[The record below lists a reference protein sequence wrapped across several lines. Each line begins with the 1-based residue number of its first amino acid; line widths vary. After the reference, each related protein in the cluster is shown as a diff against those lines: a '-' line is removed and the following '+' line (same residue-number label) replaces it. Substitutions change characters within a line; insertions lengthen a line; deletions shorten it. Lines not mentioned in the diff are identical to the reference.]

1 MYKQNRVSGYT
12 GELISLFVGSVTSR
26 WPILMY
32 CTFKEIGS
40 LTWLEICSFAWVTEL
55 LGLCPK
61 GDRTRLDGLGTFF
74 FFLCVMWWNIL
85 TRGSADSPQG
95 EEEWGG
101 WEKERVQNER
111 KIIRKEGGKQKEMAI
126 TTARNRQVIWVVKS
140 RKWESALNPVCKFG
154 RSCER
159 KRET

>member
-1 MYKQNRVSGYT
+1 MLICLSHRAARPLSKRGQDQTGRV
-12 GELISLFVGSVTSR
+12 R
-26 WPILMY
+26 
-32 CTFKEIGS
+32 
-40 LTWLEICSFAWVTEL
+40 
-55 LGLCPK
+55 
-61 GDRTRLDGLGTFF
+61 DRF

-126 TTARNRQVIWVVKS
+126 TTARNRQVI
-140 RKWESALNPVCKFG
+140 
-154 RSCER
+154 
-159 KRET
+159 